1 MEVMNLIEQPIKVT
15 EWQQTYT
22 YDSGIHS
29 GANTCVPSVSSKG
42 IMEEDDAC
50 GRQYTLKKTTTYT
63 PVPQSQGQDHR
74 GLLHGNY
81 STEILQQK
89 NSLGPRGR
97 AQQKEADLVGGLLF
111 EGGGTATLGLPHLR
125 EGRFLFP
132 EPLVGRGEVKTF
144 PASLKAWSWP
154 SRHPYCPQG
163 TPAWSVGKD
172 GAFALGAS
180 SLMGW

>member
-89 NSLGPRGR
+89 NSLGPGGR
-97 AQQKEADLVGGLLF
+97 AQQKEAD
-111 EGGGTATLGLPHLR
+111 
-125 EGRFLFP
+125 
-132 EPLVGRGEVKTF
+132 
-144 PASLKAWSWP
+144 
-154 SRHPYCPQG
+154 
-163 TPAWSVGKD
+163 
-172 GAFALGAS
+172 
-180 SLMGW
+180 